1 MEMKEMDN
9 FQMNDSREGNDEFE
23 FMNDDR
29 MDVAMEIKQ

>member
-9 FQMNDSREGNDEFE
+9 FQMNDSREDNDEFE
-23 FMNDDR
+23 FMNDAR